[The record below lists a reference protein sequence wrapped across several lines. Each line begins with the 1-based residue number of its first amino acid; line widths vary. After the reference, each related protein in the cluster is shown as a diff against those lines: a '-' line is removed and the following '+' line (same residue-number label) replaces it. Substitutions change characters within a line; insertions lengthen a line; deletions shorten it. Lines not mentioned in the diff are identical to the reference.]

1 MTLIIAARFP
11 TFDAANA
18 AAQRLMQ
25 AGVHEDSLH
34 VFFVNPPGAH
44 DSFSMGGDQAADPN
58 TRPAPA
64 RALGIA
70 ALLGA
75 VGAVIGGVIVSAFAE
90 SFIPILAGAGVGAYV
105 GSLAGAMSGMD
116 RRRKHVQEPHR
127 SQAPSEGRPAGVL
140 LAVNAAGE
148 RAQEIATLL
157 AQAGGTQIER
167 AQGRWRDGKWEDFD
181 PMTPP
186 TPQPTDP
193 GNTTAGTTG
202 AATGTTGAT
211 PGATTGTPRSPDA
224 PR

>member
-75 VGAVIGGVIVSAFAE
+75 VGAVIGGVIVSAFAD

-116 RRRKHVQEPHR
+116 RRRKSVQEPHR

-140 LAVNAAGE
+140 LAVNAAGKGRRRLRHCSLR
-148 RAQEIATLL
+148 RAAHRSSAHKGVGEMAN
-157 AQAGGTQIER
+157 
-167 AQGRWRDGKWEDFD
+167 GKTSI
-181 PMTPP
+181 P
-186 TPQPTDP
+186 
-193 GNTTAGTTG
+193 
-202 AATGTTGAT
+202 
-211 PGATTGTPRSPDA
+211 
-224 PR
+224 